1 MKLSTQFFFFCGG
14 VIAGGI
20 LVITFFD
27 LGIGSNAAQVNDES
41 KPLYWVAP
49 MDSNYRRDKP
59 GKSPMGMDLI
69 PVYEENDGGSASP
82 GAIKISPEVVNNLGV
97 RYAQVSQ
104 QILSTE
110 IKTVGYIN
118 YDEDLLSHIHPRV
131 EGWIEKLY
139 IKAEGDPLTR
149 GQPLYELYSPS
160 LVSAQEEFLL
170 ALSRKNRQLIRA
182 ARARLQALQ
191 IPDSLIQKLEKQKQV
206 SQTITF
212 YSPRDGFVDN
222 LNIREG
228 FFVKPGTMLMS
239 IGELKKVWVEA
250 EIFERQ
256 VSFVKAGMPAEMQL
270 DYLPGKNWQGKVDY
284 IYPKLDAKTRTVKLR
299 LVFDNQDGFLKPN
312 MFAQV
317 LIHGQAERKS
327 MVVPKQAVIRTGR
340 QDRVV
345 VALDEGRFK
354 SVEVNLGMQNESS
367 VEILSGLKDD
377 DKVVVSAQFLID
389 SESSK
394 TSDFMRMTPLVTEAE
409 SANATGKIN
418 SIDQQKQLV
427 NISRGPIEKWNRP
440 AATMDFLVDNNIEL
454 RNFSVAQSIA
464 FTFEIRD
471 GEFVIVAMSDDGS
484 NNTINNE

>member
-1 MKLSTQFFFFCGG
+1 MKLSTKLFFFCGG

-27 LGIGSNAAQVNDES
+27 IGVSSDNAQVNDDS

-139 IKAEGDPLTR
+139 IKAEGDPLTL

-256 VSFVKAGMPAEMQL
+256 VSFVKAGMPAEMLL
-270 DYLPGKNWQGKVDY
+270 DYLPGKSWQGKVDY

-317 LIHGQAERKS
+317 LIHGLADRKS

-354 SVEVNLGMQNESS
+354 SVEVILGMQNESS

-377 DKVVVSAQFLID
+377 DNVVVSAQFLID

-394 TSDFMRMTPLVTEAE
+394 TSDFMRMTPLTAAVE
-409 SANATGKIN
+409 SASASGKIN
-418 SIDQQKQLV
+418 SIDQKNQLV
-427 NISRGPIEKWNRP
+427 NISRGPIKKWNRP
-440 AATMDFLVDNNIEL
+440 AATMDFLVDNSIEL
-454 RNFSVAQSIA
+454 TNFSAAQPIE
-464 FTFEIRD
+464 FTFEIRH
-471 GEFVIVAMSDDGS
+471 GEFVIVAMSNDDS
-484 NNTINNE
+484 NHSTNNE